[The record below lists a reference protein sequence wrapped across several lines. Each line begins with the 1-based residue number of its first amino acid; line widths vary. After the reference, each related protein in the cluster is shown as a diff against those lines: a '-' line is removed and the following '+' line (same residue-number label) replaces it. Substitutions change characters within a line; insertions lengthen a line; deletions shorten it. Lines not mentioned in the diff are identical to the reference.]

1 MVCPAGWEEGGSFA
15 RSLARSPCV
24 TPSLSLCA
32 PSSSTL
38 CMTISLKERPR
49 VASSNRKN
57 RDPRYISAVLFFR
70 DLSREVDSSPFRFPK
85 LVRRLGEEKNR
96 QRRMTTSVN
105 LPPILSLSSCK
116 SFGNQT
122 AVRAALAL
130 IYPLVY
136 LFSPPP
142 PSVAPCI
149 FSQRSTNIALN
160 LSSYRPSF
168 INSV

>member
-49 VASSNRKN
+49 VASSDRKN
-57 RDPRYISAVLFFR
+57 RDLRYISAVLFFEIFR
-70 DLSREVDSSPFRFPK
+70 ERSTPLLSDSRSLSDDWGK
-85 LVRRLGEEKNR
+85 KKNT
-96 QRRMTTSVN
+96 TTSVN

-136 LFSPPP
+136 LSSPPP
-142 PSVAPCI
+142 HSVAPCI